1 MKKIPNLSIKIAFTL
16 AMFLLVSSANAKEN
30 FEKTIVDKKIPVNK
44 NALLHIEHQ
53 YGELV
58 CKNWNESSIS
68 VKVVVKAEVSGYE
81 KAEKVFNT
89 VKVDISGDNNA
100 VNIVTSI
107 LEKLNNNGR
116 NSFSIDM
123 EIYMP
128 ASLSVELDHQF
139 GNAFIETIEG
149 KTSINCEYG
158 NLEIK
163 SLKNEINE
171 VEVSFGK
178 GLIREM
184 MTGEIE
190 VAYSEFTLMKAGT
203 ASIETSYSTLSI
215 DEVTDLEIEQE
226 GGSCKIDKVD
236 NAEVSSKF
244 SDFVVE
250 NLATSMI
257 AQTEY
262 GNLTI
267 KNIGKNFTKL
277 SVENSFGAVDLNFEV
292 GASFQIEAQT
302 EFCTLEYPNS
312 ADFSKKITSATES
325 YYKGVVGTNKQTTST
340 VTIDSDYGG
349 VNININ

>member
-1 MKKIPNLSIKIAFTL
+1 MNEISNLRMKIALTL
-16 AMFLLVSSANAKEN
+16 AMFFLISSAIAKEN

-53 YGELV
+53 YGELK
-58 CKNWNESSIS
+58 CKNWNESTVAI
-68 VKVVVKAEVSGYE
+68 KVVVKTEVSGYE

-89 VKVDISGDNNA
+89 VKVDISGDNNT

-107 LEKLNNNGR
+107 REKLFNNGNNN
-116 NSFSIDM
+116 FSIDM

-128 ASLSVELDHQF
+128 ASLSLELEHQF
-139 GNAFIETIEG
+139 GNAFIEIIEG
-149 KTSINCEYG
+149 KSSIKCEYG

-190 VAYSEFTLMKAGT
+190 VDYSEFTLIKAGKL
-203 ASIETSYSTLSI
+203 SIETSYSTVSI
-215 DEVTDLEIEQE
+215 DEVTNLDIEQE
-226 GGSCKIDKVD
+226 GGSCKIEKAENV
-236 NAEVSSKF
+236 EVSSKF
-244 SDFVVE
+244 SDFEVE
-250 NLATSMI
+250 NLAKGMI

-267 KNIGKNFTKL
+267 ENIGKNFTKL
-277 SVENSFGAVDLNFEV
+277 SVENSFGAVDLNFEE
-292 GASFQIEAQT
+292 GTSFGIEAQM
-302 EFCTLEYPNS
+302 EFCTLEYPNN
-312 ADFSKKITSATES
+312 ADFSKRITSATEG
-325 YYKGVVGTNKQTTST
+325 YYKGTIGANKQPTST

-349 VNININ
+349 VNIDFN